1 MAKNNDNFEKIRH
14 SLAHLMAIAVLDT
27 FPKAKLGIGPIIENG
42 FYYDF
47 DLPEKLT
54 SDQLPKLEKRI
65 REFIKKDL
73 TFKKTSITVDEG
85 KKLFKNQPYK
95 LELIRE
101 LHKNKQPLTIYTTF
115 KKTKEYPSFECQGED
130 CKFHDLCAGP
140 HVNSTKEINPDA
152 FKLTKVAG
160 AYWRGDEKNK
170 MLTRIYGVAFETKE
184 KLNDY
189 LKMME
194 EAEKRDH
201 RKLGKELDL
210 FSFHE
215 EGPGFPFW
223 HNKGTI
229 LYNELKNFIRK
240 ENEKRGY
247 GEVMTPVILNK
258 NLWLTS
264 GHWDKF
270 KENMYFTEID
280 KQEFAVKPMNCPGG
294 LLIYNETL
302 HSYRDLPVRY
312 AEFGLVHRHELS
324 GVLHGLSR
332 VRSFVQDDAHS
343 FCAPEQLNSEIVQM
357 IDYALD
363 IYKTFGF
370 KEYGV
375 FIATKPEKHI
385 GDGDMWEKSTNAL
398 IESLKSKKLEYKIKE
413 GEGAF
418 YGPKIEFDIKDAI
431 GRDWQMGT
439 IQIDFSMPQR
449 FGAVY
454 IGKDGGKKT
463 PVMAH
468 RAILGSMERF
478 IGVLTEHYAG
488 AFPLWLS
495 PVQVLVLPIGEG
507 FNAYAEKVSSALK
520 DVGIRTEID
529 KSDETLGKK
538 IRSGKMQKIPYI
550 LVVGEKEEKENTIS
564 VNARDKKEQTIIKLG
579 DFIERLKQ
587 EILEKK

>member
-1 MAKNNDNFEKIRH
+1 MAKNKENIEQIRH
-14 SLAHLMAIAVLDT
+14 SLAHLMAAVVSGKH
-27 FPKAKLGIGPIIENG
+27 PNIKLGIGPTIENG

-47 DLPEKLT
+47 DFLSEEHSPSEEK
-54 SDQLPKLEKRI
+54 LPKLEEEI
-65 REFIKKDL
+65 RKLIKQDIKFEREEITAKKAKDL
-73 TFKKTSITVDEG
+73 FA
-85 KKLFKNQPYK
+85 NQPYK
-95 LELIRE
+95 LELINE
-101 LHKNKQPLTIYTTF
+101 LEDAGEKISIYKSGDF
-115 KKTKEYPSFECQGED
+115 V
-130 CKFHDLCAGP
+130 DLCAGP
-140 HVNSTKEINPDA
+140 HVGSTKEINPDA
-152 FKLTKVAG
+152 FKLTKLAG
-160 AYWRGDEKNK
+160 AYWRGSEKNK
-170 MLTRIYGVAFETKE
+170 MLTRIYGVAFATKKE
-184 KLNDY
+184 LSDY

-201 RKLGKELDL
+201 RKIGKEMDL

-223 HNKGTI
+223 HPKGTI

-240 ENEKRGY
+240 ENIKRGY

-264 GHWDKF
+264 GHWEKF
-270 KENMYFTEID
+270 RENMYFTEID

-294 LLIYNETL
+294 ILIYNETL
-302 HSYRDLPVRY
+302 HSYRELPIRY

-324 GVLHGLSR
+324 GVLHGLFR

-343 FCAPEQLNSEIVQM
+343 FCAPEQLNGEVSQM

-370 KEYGV
+370 KEYV
-375 FIATKPEKHI
+375 IFIATKPEKHI
-385 GDGDMWEKSTNAL
+385 GDDAMWEKATNAL
-398 IESLKSKKLEYKIKE
+398 IKSLKSKKLEYKIKE

-449 FGAVY
+449 FGAAY
-454 IGKDGGKKT
+454 IGKDGNKKT
-463 PVMAH
+463 PVMVH

-495 PVQVLVLPIGEG
+495 PVQVLVLSVGEN
-507 FNAYAEKVSSALK
+507 FNKYGEKVLTELK
-520 DVGIRTEID
+520 NASIRAEMD
-529 KSDETLGKK
+529 KTNETLGKK
-538 IRSGKMQKIPYI
+538 IRLGKTQKVPYI
-550 LVVGEKEEKENTIS
+550 IVVGEKEQESETVT
-564 VNARDKKEQTIIKLG
+564 VNPRDKKEQMALKLE
-579 DFIERLKQ
+579 DFIHQIKQ
-587 EILEKK
+587 EITEKK